1 MKKFYILFI
10 FASIAVGLIYPQGE
24 RIKFLLPYFLAASIF
39 LNFYSIDIS
48 VRKFFRIEILYYFVI
63 TLILAPTII
72 FFLTS
77 GLDINLRLG
86 FVLIAITPVAISSSI
101 VVKIID
107 GDMELSLTNI
117 LFFNLFSIISY
128 PLLIKIFFYKDAVE
142 VPFKNILANLFFI
155 ILIPY
160 ILSIIFKKSGILKKT
175 ISAACKY
182 TSYILIAL
190 IYIAV
195 SSSADKIRQ
204 FEFKMLAGVF
214 LITFTIA
221 LFYFAVGFI
230 LGKNLKTKKTLS
242 VSFGQKNTG
251 LTLLISLLNFSP
263 VASIPATIYIISHHL
278 LSAILIFISGKISSK
293 KEEEAVINQKTL

>member
-10 FASIAVGLIYPQGE
+10 FASIAIGLIYPQGE
-24 RIKFLLPYFLAASIF
+24 KIKFLLPYFLGASIF

-48 VRKFFRIEILYYFVI
+48 FRKFFRIEILYYFVI

-86 FVLIAITPVAISSSI
+86 FVLIAITPVGIGSSI

-117 LFFNLFSIISY
+117 FFFNMFAIVSY
-128 PLLIKIFFYKDAVE
+128 PLLIKIFFYKNAVE
-142 VPFKNILANLFFI
+142 VPFTNILSNLLFI

-160 ILSIIFKKSGILKKT
+160 ILSIIFKKTGFLKNTIKT
-175 ISAACKY
+175 ASKY
-182 TSYILIAL
+182 TNYILIAV

-204 FEFKMLAGVF
+204 FDFKMLLGVF
-214 LITFTIA
+214 LVTFAIA
-221 LFYFAVGFI
+221 LSYFIIGFI
-230 LGKNLKTKKTLS
+230 LGKDLKIKKTLS

-251 LTLLISLLNFSP
+251 LALLISLLNFSP
-263 VASIPATIYIISHHL
+263 VTSIPTTIYIIIHHL
-278 LSAILIFISGKISSK
+278 LNATLIFISGKSAAK
-293 KEEEAVINQKTL
+293 KDGDVV